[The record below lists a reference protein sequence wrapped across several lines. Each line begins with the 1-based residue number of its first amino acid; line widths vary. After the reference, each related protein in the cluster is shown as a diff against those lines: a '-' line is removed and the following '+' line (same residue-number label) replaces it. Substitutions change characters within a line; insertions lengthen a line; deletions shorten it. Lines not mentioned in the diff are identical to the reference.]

1 MHDHFIS
8 EVDNTMK
15 TKGLVRVLLGLVMGF
30 WLAAG
35 AHALSLDD
43 ITGQEA
49 GGGLKE
55 ALTQGAGKAVDLLGR
70 TDGFLKNKKVKI
82 PLPGYMEKA
91 EGLMRGLGMGKQA
104 DELITAMNRAAEAAV
119 PEAKVLLVNA
129 VKEMSIEDAKG
140 ILTGGKDAGTQY
152 FKRKTEGPLGEKFL
166 PIVQKAIE
174 KVKLKKTYEKFA
186 KKGAQFGLVKEKDTQ
201 LENYVTEKALDGLY
215 LMIAEEEKAIREN
228 PVGAAGNLAK
238 KVFGALR

>member
-1 MHDHFIS
+1 
-8 EVDNTMK
+8 MK
-15 TKGLVRVLLGLVMGF
+15 THGLYRIALGLFAGL
-30 WLAAG
+30 WLATG
-35 AHALSLDD
+35 AQALSLDD
-43 ITGQEA
+43 LSGQEA

-70 TDGFLKNKKVKI
+70 TDGFLGNPKVKI

-119 PEAKVLLVNA
+119 PEAKKLLVDA
-129 VKEMSIEDAKG
+129 VKQMSVEDAKG
-140 ILTGGKDAGTQY
+140 ILTGGNDAGTQY
-152 FKRKTEGPLGEKFL
+152 FKRKTEGPLGQKFL
-166 PIVQKAIE
+166 PIVRKAIE
-174 KVKLKKTYEKFA
+174 KVKLKDTYEKFA
-186 KKGAQFGLVKEKDTQ
+186 KKGAKFGLVKEKDTQ
-201 LENYVTEKALDGLY
+201 LDNYVTEKALDGLY

-238 KVFGALR
+238 KVFGALK

>member
-1 MHDHFIS
+1 MKTNAFIS
-8 EVDNTMK
+8 A
-15 TKGLVRVLLGLVMGF
+15 LLAVCASL
-30 WLAAG
+30 WLAAS
-35 AHALSLDD
+35 AHALSLGD

-82 PLPGYMEKA
+82 LLPGYMEKA

-129 VKEMSIEDAKG
+129 VKEMSVEDAKG
-140 ILTGGKDAGTQY
+140 ILTGGNDAGTQY
-152 FKRKTEGPLGEKFL
+152 FKRKTEGQLGQKFL
-166 PIVQKAIE
+166 PIVSKAIE
-174 KVKLKKTYEKFA
+174 KVKLKDTYEKFA
-186 KKGAQFGLVKEKDTQ
+186 KKGAKFGLVKEKDTQ

-238 KVFGALR
+238 KVFGALK